1 MKIETVKIGYLES
14 NVGRKSSSRL
24 TIAICAAICLFAAGV
39 EGAGKIISIA
49 KGSDAAAADWT
60 GIAILV
66 GALLLGNGALKAA
79 QRINS
84 KPDTFNT
91 GDTSVNLENTNQ

>member
-49 KGSDAAAADWT
+49 KGNDAAAADWT

-91 GDTSVNLENTNQ
+91 GDTSVNLENTNK

>member
-1 MKIETVKIGYLES
+1 MKIETVRVGFLES
-14 NVGRKSSSRL
+14 NTGRKSSSRL
-24 TIAICAAICLFAAGV
+24 TVVICAAICLFAAGV

-49 KGSDAAAADWT
+49 KGNEAAAADWT

-91 GDTSVNLENTNQ
+91 GDVNANLENTNQ